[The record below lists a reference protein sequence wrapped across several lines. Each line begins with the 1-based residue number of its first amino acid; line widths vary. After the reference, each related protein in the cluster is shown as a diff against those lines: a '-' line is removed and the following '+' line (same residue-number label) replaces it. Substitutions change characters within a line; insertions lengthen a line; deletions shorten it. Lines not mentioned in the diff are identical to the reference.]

1 MSDHRFEDLE
11 RYAAAA
17 VRAGLPAVV
26 MEWLAPAR
34 ARLEVLTRSAVDPEV
49 DDETFLQMVRRAAA
63 ELPELMEELGT
74 TSLAEYFEAAMGAA
88 AVAGMTARGAAAS
101 GQRTAVAGIDGEYL
115 PWSIVEAARRKMRR
129 GERSPNQTRKPF
141 DETLHPRGAAGRF
154 TFKPGAVAR
163 GGREAVLEWREAD
176 AAEAALLS
184 RLTGRG
190 FKPGALILAREGA
203 MLHVE
208 HHHKHQLSEKDFKQ
222 LRGRLFDPRT
232 ERALTRTANHEDAI
246 AFRFLRGED
255 RMEAIFT
262 IHFPHRKSPGELRL
276 KTYAQRS

>member
-88 AVAGMTARGAAAS
+88 AVAGMTARGAE
-101 GQRTAVAGIDGEYL
+101 AGGE
-115 PWSIVEAARRKMRR
+115 P
-129 GERSPNQTRKPF
+129 
-141 DETLHPRGAAGRF
+141 
-154 TFKPGAVAR
+154 
-163 GGREAVLEWREAD
+163 
-176 AAEAALLS
+176 
-184 RLTGRG
+184 
-190 FKPGALILAREGA
+190 
-203 MLHVE
+203 
-208 HHHKHQLSEKDFKQ
+208 
-222 LRGRLFDPRT
+222 
-232 ERALTRTANHEDAI
+232 
-246 AFRFLRGED
+246 
-255 RMEAIFT
+255 
-262 IHFPHRKSPGELRL
+262 
-276 KTYAQRS
+276 